1 MRYYAPMSK
10 KTSRSGKRY
19 GGNHTTLVPLA
30 VLVCDVVHKHPSVTK
45 IAPGFINAGLTTV
58 RGRRR
63 VKVTARTGG
72 LLLAVRD
79 NASRQEVHIYTTS
92 PEAVT
97 ALLQSK
103 VKQFDCELTIG

>member
-1 MRYYAPMSK
+1 MSK

-30 VLVCDVVHKHPSVTK
+30 VLVCDVVHKHASVTK
-45 IAPGFINAGLTTV
+45 IAPGFISAGLSTV

-63 VKVTARTGG
+63 VKVTVRTGG

-79 NASRQEVHIYTTS
+79 NTSRQEVHVYTTE

-97 ALLQSK
+97 ALLASRVQS
-103 VKQFDCELTIG
+103 FDCELTIV

>member
-1 MRYYAPMSK
+1 MRYYALMSK

-79 NASRQEVHIYTTS
+79 NASRQEVHIYTTA
-92 PEAVT
+92 PDAVT
-97 ALLQSK
+97 ALLASK
-103 VKQFDCELTIG
+103 VKSFDCELTIG